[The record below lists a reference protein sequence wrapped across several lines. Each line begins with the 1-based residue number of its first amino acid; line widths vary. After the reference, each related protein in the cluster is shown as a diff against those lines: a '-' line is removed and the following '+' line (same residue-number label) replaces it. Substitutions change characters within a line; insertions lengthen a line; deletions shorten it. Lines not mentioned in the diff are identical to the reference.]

1 MIGAESG
8 AVVAGRWVRLRES
21 ALADWAAAALFVAVI
36 LCAGLLR
43 AATIWPQSVGLDE
56 SPYDD
61 EGVYA
66 SAAQLL
72 VEGRQPYRDFYFAH
86 PPLGPML
93 LAPATAYHLTNWG
106 SPTSFM
112 LLRYAALLYA
122 TLTVGI
128 VFLIGWRL
136 WGIVGGGVS
145 GALLALDP
153 GSVFWV
159 GRHVLLEGPYLFLT
173 ALAVLA
179 YVLAREWQRPPP
191 ALLFFAGFF
200 GAAAGGVKL
209 QGALVLVAF
218 AIDLLIRRRAG
229 LLLSIIN
236 GVVVLTLPLAGYLFW
251 LRDADPLGQFIWM
264 QLLRPADG
272 LRDLGAR
279 LAQLRDAAPLL
290 LLAGLLAA
298 LALPMLGAS
307 ARMQRHRAARDAA
320 TPALRRLPFDAFE
333 GDSRAST
340 SVSLGRA
347 QPTLAAVGATS
358 LSAPATPT
366 AGWTVL
372 LPWTLLVALGL
383 LGARSYYAHYGVAL
397 ALPLALLAGVVPL
410 AIARALRAGPRAR
423 GYGAALAVAG
433 VALCLW
439 FAPAAW
445 RSDRAAAPDRLY
457 TILGRYA
464 GDAVGPTGSVFA
476 LDAQIPYRAARR
488 PARADENRFIVDGYG
503 SLIYQGLGIE
513 SLSLGQRF
521 ARLRV
526 APATDPYQIMWRPAV
541 QATLRASMARSDL
554 VIIDN
559 KSDGRLTDETRGWLA
574 ANATL
579 EERQERYVIYRI
591 RR

>member
-1 MIGAESG
+1 MRGGAD
-8 AVVAGRWVRLRES
+8 AGRWARLRES
-21 ALADWAAAALFVAVI
+21 ALADWAAAASFVAVI
-36 LCAGLLR
+36 LLAGLLR
-43 AATIWPQSVGLDE
+43 AATIWPQPVGLDE

-66 SAAQLL
+66 AAAQLL

-86 PPLGPML
+86 PPLGPMF
-93 LAPATAYHLTNWG
+93 LAPATAYHFTNWG

-112 LLRYAALLYA
+112 LLRYAALLYS

-136 WGIVGGGVS
+136 WGVVGGGVS

-173 ALAVLA
+173 ALAVLS

-218 AIDLLIRRRAG
+218 AIDLLIRRRGG
-229 LLLSIIN
+229 LLLPLLN
-236 GVVVLTLPLAGYLFW
+236 GGIALVLPLVGYLFW
-251 LRDADPLGQFIWM
+251 LRDADPLGQFVWM

-279 LAQLRDAAPLL
+279 AAQLRADAPLL

-298 LALPMLGAS
+298 LALPLLGVRR
-307 ARMQRHRAARDAA
+307 RMRRDATA
-320 TPALRRLPFDAFE
+320 PVLRRLPFDAFE
-333 GDSRAST
+333 GELRESAPAAP
-340 SVSLGRA
+340 GHA
-347 QPTLAAVGATS
+347 HPTLMAVGATS

-366 AGWTVL
+366 PGWTVL
-372 LPWTLLVALGL
+372 LPWTLLAALGL

-397 ALPLALLAGVVPL
+397 ALPLALLAGALPL
-410 AIARALRAGPRAR
+410 AIARAVRADWPAR
-423 GYGAALAVAG
+423 GYGIALAVAG

-439 FAPAAW
+439 LVPAAW
-445 RSDRAAAPDRLY
+445 RGARAAQPDRLY

-476 LDAQIPYRAARR
+476 LDAQIPFRAARR
-488 PARADENRFIVDGYG
+488 PAREDENRFIVDGYG
-503 SLIYQGLGIE
+503 ALIYQGLGIKA
-513 SLSLGQRF
+513 LSLGERF

-554 VIIDN
+554 VVIDN

>member
-1 MIGAESG
+1 MRSGSG
-8 AVVAGRWVRLRES
+8 AADAGRWARLRES
-21 ALADWAAAALFVAVI
+21 ALVDWAAAALFVAVI

-66 SAAQLL
+66 AAAQLL

-93 LAPATAYHLTNWG
+93 LAPATAYHFTNWG

-136 WGIVGGGVS
+136 WGVVGGGVS

-191 ALLFFAGFF
+191 ALLFFGGFF

-209 QGALVLVAF
+209 QGVLVLVAF
-218 AIDLLIRRRAG
+218 AVDLLIRRRPG
-229 LLLSIIN
+229 FLVSIVN
-236 GVVVLTLPLAGYLFW
+236 GIIVLVLPLAGYLFW
-251 LRDADPLGQFIWM
+251 LRDADPLGQFVWM

-279 LAQLRDAAPLL
+279 LAQLRDTAPLL

-298 LALPMLGAS
+298 LALPMLGAP
-307 ARMQRHRAARDAA
+307 ARLQRRRAARDAA
-320 TPALRRLPFDAFE
+320 ASALRRLPFDAFE
-333 GDSRAST
+333 GDLRESRP
-340 SVSLGRA
+340 VGPGRA

-366 AGWTVL
+366 PGWTIL

-383 LGARSYYAHYGVAL
+383 FGARSYYAHYGVAL

-410 AIARALRAGPRAR
+410 AIARALRGGPFAR
-423 GYGAALAVAG
+423 GYGVALAVAG
-433 VALCLW
+433 GVLCLW
-439 FAPAAW
+439 LAPAAW
-445 RSDRAAAPDRLY
+445 RSDRVAAPDRLY

-488 PARADENRFIVDGYG
+488 PARLDENRFIVDGYG
-503 SLIYQGLGIE
+503 SLIYQGLGIG

-526 APATDPYQIMWRPAV
+526 PPATDPYQIMWRPAV
-541 QATLRASMARSDL
+541 QEALRASMARSDL
-554 VIIDN
+554 VVIDN

>member
-1 MIGAESG
+1 MRAAVSGAE
-8 AVVAGRWVRLRES
+8 AGRWARLRAS
-21 ALADWAAAALFVAVI
+21 ALTDWAAAALFVAVI
-36 LCAGLLR
+36 LLAGLLR

-66 SAAQLL
+66 AAAQLI

-93 LAPATAYHLTNWG
+93 LAPATAYHFTNWG

-112 LLRYAALLYA
+112 MLRYAALLYA

-136 WGIVGGGVS
+136 WGVVGGGV
-145 GALLALDP
+145 GGVLLALDP

-159 GRHVLLEGPYLFLT
+159 GRHILLEGPYLFLT

-191 ALLFFAGFF
+191 TLLFFAGFF

-218 AIDLLIRRRAG
+218 ALDLLIRRRPG
-229 LLLSIIN
+229 LLLPLIS
-236 GVVVLTLPLAGYLFW
+236 GVIVLVLPLVGYLFW
-251 LRDADPLGQFIWM
+251 LRGADPLGQFVWM

-272 LRDLGAR
+272 LRDRGAR
-279 LAQLRDAAPLL
+279 LTQLRDAAPLL

-298 LALPMLGAS
+298 LALPLLGAP
-307 ARMQRHRAARDAA
+307 ARMQRRRAQRDAA
-320 TPALRRLPFDAFE
+320 TPALRRLPLDAFE
-333 GDSRAST
+333 GDLRESEPGGP
-340 SVSLGRA
+340 GRA

-397 ALPLALLAGVVPL
+397 ALPLSLLAGVLPL
-410 AIARALRAGPRAR
+410 AIVRALCAGWFAR
-423 GYGAALAVAG
+423 GYGVALAVAG

-439 FAPAAW
+439 LAPAAW
-445 RSDRAAAPDRLY
+445 RSDRVAEPDRLY

-476 LDAQIPYRAARR
+476 LDAQISYRAARR
-488 PARADENRFIVDGYG
+488 PAREDGNRFIVDGYG
-503 SLIYQGLGIE
+503 TLIYEGLGIR
-513 SLSLGQRF
+513 SLSLGERF

-526 APATDPYQIMWRPAV
+526 APATDPYQIIWRPAV

-554 VIIDN
+554 IVIDN

-574 ANATL
+574 ANASL
-579 EERQERYVIYRI
+579 VERQERYVIYRI

>member
-1 MIGAESG
+1 MRTAVGEAEG
-8 AVVAGRWVRLRES
+8 GRWEQLRAS
-21 ALADWAAAALFVAVI
+21 ALGDWAAAGLFVAVI
-36 LCAGLLR
+36 LFAGLLR
-43 AATIWPQSVGLDE
+43 AATIWPQSTGLDE

-66 SAAQLL
+66 AAAQLL
-72 VEGRQPYRDFYFAH
+72 VEGRQPYRDFYYAH

-93 LAPATAYHLTNWG
+93 LAPATTYHFTNWG

-112 LLRYAALLYA
+112 MLRYEALLYS

-136 WGIVGGGVS
+136 WGVVGGCVS
-145 GALLALDP
+145 GVLLALDP

-200 GAAAGGVKL
+200 AAAAGGVKL

-218 AIDLLIRRRAG
+218 VIDLLIRRRPE
-229 LLLSIIN
+229 LLLSIVGGI
-236 GVVVLTLPLAGYLFW
+236 VVLVVPLAGYLFW
-251 LRDADPLGQFIWM
+251 LRDADPLGQFVWM

-272 LRDLGAR
+272 VRDLGAR
-279 LAQLRDAAPLL
+279 MAQLHTAMPFL
-290 LLAGLLAA
+290 LLAGLLAV
-298 LALPMLGAS
+298 LALPMLGAP
-307 ARMQRHRAARDAA
+307 ARLERRRAQRDAA
-320 TPALRRLPFDAFE
+320 ASALRRLPFDAFE
-333 GDSRAST
+333 GDLREGESST
-340 SVSLGRA
+340 SGRA
-347 QPTLAAVGATS
+347 QSTLSAVGATS
-358 LSAPATPT
+358 RSAPATPT

-372 LPWTLLVALGL
+372 LPWTLIVVLGL
-383 LGARSYYAHYGVAL
+383 LGARSYYAHYSVAL
-397 ALPLALLAGVVPL
+397 SLPLALLAGVLPL
-410 AIARALRAGPRAR
+410 ATVRALRAGWFAR
-423 GYGAALAVAG
+423 GYGIALAVVG
-433 VALCLW
+433 LALCLW
-439 FAPAAW
+439 LAPAAW
-445 RSDRAAAPDRLY
+445 RNDRTAEPDRLY

-464 GDAVGPTGSVFA
+464 GDAVGPSGAVFA

-488 PARADENRFIVDGYG
+488 PAREDENRFIVDGYG
-503 SLIYQGLGIE
+503 SLIYEGLGLK
-513 SLSLGQRF
+513 SLSLGQRV
-521 ARLRV
+521 ALLRV
-526 APATDPYQIMWRPAV
+526 APATDLYQIMWRPAV

-554 VIIDN
+554 VVIDN
-559 KSDGRLTDETRGWLA
+559 KSDGRLTDETRQWLA

>member
-1 MIGAESG
+1 MRAAVSGAE
-8 AVVAGRWVRLRES
+8 AGRWARLRAS
-21 ALADWAAAALFVAVI
+21 ALTDWAAAALFVAVI
-36 LCAGLLR
+36 LLAGLLR

-66 SAAQLL
+66 AAAQLI

-93 LAPATAYHLTNWG
+93 LAPATAYHFTNWG

-112 LLRYAALLYA
+112 MLRYAALLYA

-136 WGIVGGGVS
+136 WGVVGGGV
-145 GALLALDP
+145 GGVLLALDP

-159 GRHVLLEGPYLFLT
+159 GRHILLEGPYLFLT

-191 ALLFFAGFF
+191 TLLFFAGFF

-218 AIDLLIRRRAG
+218 ALDLLIRHRPG
-229 LLLSIIN
+229 LLLPLIS
-236 GVVVLTLPLAGYLFW
+236 GVIVLVLPLVGYLFW
-251 LRDADPLGQFIWM
+251 LRGADPLGQFVWM

-272 LRDLGAR
+272 LRDRGAR
-279 LAQLRDAAPLL
+279 LTQLRDAAPLL

-298 LALPMLGAS
+298 LALPLLGAP
-307 ARMQRHRAARDAA
+307 ARMQRRRAQRDAA
-320 TPALRRLPFDAFE
+320 TPALRRLPLDAFE
-333 GDSRAST
+333 GDLRESEPGGP
-340 SVSLGRA
+340 GRA

-397 ALPLALLAGVVPL
+397 ALPLSLLAGVLPL
-410 AIARALRAGPRAR
+410 AIVRALCAGWFAR
-423 GYGAALAVAG
+423 GYGVALAVAG

-439 FAPAAW
+439 LAPAAW
-445 RSDRAAAPDRLY
+445 RSDRVAEPDRLY

-488 PARADENRFIVDGYG
+488 PAREDGNRFIVDGYG
-503 SLIYQGLGIE
+503 TLIYEGLGIR
-513 SLSLGQRF
+513 SLSLGERF

-526 APATDPYQIMWRPAV
+526 APATDPYQIIWRPAV

-554 VIIDN
+554 IVIDN

-574 ANATL
+574 ANASL
-579 EERQERYVIYRI
+579 VERQERYVIYRI

>member
-1 MIGAESG
+1 MRAAVSGAE
-8 AVVAGRWVRLRES
+8 AGRWARLRAS
-21 ALADWAAAALFVAVI
+21 ALTDWAAAALFVAVI
-36 LCAGLLR
+36 LLAGLLR

-66 SAAQLL
+66 AAAQLI

-93 LAPATAYHLTNWG
+93 LAPATAYHFTNWG

-112 LLRYAALLYA
+112 MLRYAALLYA

-136 WGIVGGGVS
+136 WGVVGGGV
-145 GALLALDP
+145 GGVLLALDP

-159 GRHVLLEGPYLFLT
+159 GRHILLEGPYLFLT

-191 ALLFFAGFF
+191 TLLFFAGFF

-218 AIDLLIRRRAG
+218 ALDLLIRCRPG
-229 LLLSIIN
+229 LLLPLIS
-236 GVVVLTLPLAGYLFW
+236 GVIVLVLPLVGYLFW
-251 LRDADPLGQFIWM
+251 LRGADPLGQFVWM

-272 LRDLGAR
+272 LRDRGAR
-279 LAQLRDAAPLL
+279 LTQLRDAAPLL

-298 LALPMLGAS
+298 LALPLLGAP
-307 ARMQRHRAARDAA
+307 ARMQRRRVQRDAA
-320 TPALRRLPFDAFE
+320 TPALRRLPLDAFE
-333 GDSRAST
+333 GDLRESEPGGP
-340 SVSLGRA
+340 GRA

-397 ALPLALLAGVVPL
+397 ALPLSLLAGVLPL
-410 AIARALRAGPRAR
+410 AIVRALCAGWFAR
-423 GYGAALAVAG
+423 GYGVALTVAG

-439 FAPAAW
+439 LAPAAW
-445 RSDRAAAPDRLY
+445 RSDRVAEPDRLY

-488 PARADENRFIVDGYG
+488 PAREDGNRFIVDGYG
-503 SLIYQGLGIE
+503 TLIYEGLGIR
-513 SLSLGQRF
+513 SLSLGERF

-526 APATDPYQIMWRPAV
+526 APATDPYQIIWRPAV

-554 VIIDN
+554 IVIDN

-574 ANATL
+574 ANASL
-579 EERQERYVIYRI
+579 VERQERYVIYRI

>member
-1 MIGAESG
+1 MRSEAGAPD
-8 AVVAGRWVRLRES
+8 AGRWARLRES

-36 LCAGLLR
+36 LFAGLLR

-66 SAAQLL
+66 VAAQLL

-93 LAPATAYHLTNWG
+93 LAPATAYHFTNWG

-112 LLRYAALLYA
+112 MLRYAALLYS

-136 WGIVGGGVS
+136 WGVVGGAVS
-145 GALLALDP
+145 GLLLALDP

-218 AIDLLIRRRAG
+218 TLDLLIRRRAS
-229 LLLSIIN
+229 LLLSILN
-236 GVVVLTLPLAGYLFW
+236 GVIVLALPLAGYLFW
-251 LRDADPLGQFIWM
+251 LRDADPLGQFVWM

-279 LAQLRDAAPLL
+279 LAQLRAATPLL

-298 LALPMLGAS
+298 LALPLLGAP
-307 ARMQRHRAARDAA
+307 ARMRHHARRDAA
-320 TPALRRLPFDAFE
+320 MPALRRLSFDAFE
-333 GDSRAST
+333 GELRASQPGGP
-340 SVSLGRA
+340 GRA
-347 QPTLAAVGATS
+347 QPTLTAVGATS
-358 LSAPATPT
+358 LSTPATPT

-372 LPWTLLVALGL
+372 LPWTLIVALGL

-397 ALPLALLAGVVPL
+397 ALPLALLAGVLPL
-410 AIARALRAGPRAR
+410 AIARALRAGWAAR
-423 GYGAALAVAG
+423 GYGVALAVVG
-433 VALCLW
+433 MALCLW
-439 FAPAAW
+439 FVPMAW
-445 RSDRAAAPDRLY
+445 RSDRAAEPDRLY

-464 GDAVGPTGSVFA
+464 GDAVGPNGSVFA

-488 PARADENRFIVDGYG
+488 PARADANRFIVDGYG
-503 SLIYQGLGIE
+503 ALIYQGLGIE
-513 SLSLGQRF
+513 SLSWGERF

-554 VIIDN
+554 VVIDN

>member
-1 MIGAESG
+1 MRSGGGASD
-8 AVVAGRWVRLRES
+8 VGRWARLRQG
-21 ALADWAAAALFVAVI
+21 AAVDWAAAALFVAVI
-36 LCAGLLR
+36 LFAGLLR
-43 AATIWPQSVGLDE
+43 AATIWPQAVGLDE

-66 SAAQLL
+66 AAAQLL

-93 LAPATAYHLTNWG
+93 LAPATAYHFTNWG

-112 LLRYAALLYA
+112 MLRYAALLYS

-136 WGIVGGGVS
+136 WGVVGGAVS
-145 GALLALDP
+145 GLLLALDP

-218 AIDLLIRRRAG
+218 AIDLLIRRRPA
-229 LLLSIIN
+229 LLLPILN
-236 GVVVLTLPLAGYLFW
+236 GIVVLALPLAGYLFW
-251 LRDADPLGQFIWM
+251 LRDADPLGQFVWM

-279 LAQLRDAAPLL
+279 LTQLRDAAPLL

-298 LALPMLGAS
+298 LALPMLGAP
-307 ARMQRHRAARDAA
+307 ARLERRRTQRDAA
-320 TPALRRLPFDAFE
+320 SSVLRRLPFDAFE
-333 GDSRAST
+333 GDLRASET
-340 SVSLGRA
+340 VASGRA

-366 AGWTVL
+366 AGWTLL
-372 LPWTLLVALGL
+372 LPWALIVALGL

-397 ALPLALLAGVVPL
+397 ALPLALLSGVVPL
-410 AIARALRAGPRAR
+410 AIARALRAGWLSR
-423 GYGAALAVAG
+423 GYGVALAVAG

-439 FAPAAW
+439 FVPAAW

-464 GDAVGPTGSVFA
+464 GDAIGPNGSVFA

-488 PARADENRFIVDGYG
+488 PARADRNRFIVDGYG

-513 SLSLGQRF
+513 SLSLGERF
-521 ARLRV
+521 ARLRAV
-526 APATDPYQIMWRPAV
+526 PATDPYQIMWRPVV

-554 VIIDN
+554 VVIDN
-559 KSDGRLTDETRGWLA
+559 KADGRLTDETRAWLA

>member
-1 MIGAESG
+1 MRAEVRVS
-8 AVVAGRWVRLRES
+8 AAGRWTRLRES
-21 ALADWAAAALFVAVI
+21 AAVDWAAAALFVAVI
-36 LCAGLLR
+36 LFAGLLR
-43 AATIWPQSVGLDE
+43 ATTIWPQSVGLDE

-66 SAAQLL
+66 AAAQLL
-72 VEGRQPYRDFYFAH
+72 VEGRQPYRDYYYAH

-93 LAPATAYHLTNWG
+93 LAPATAYHFTNWG

-112 LLRYAALLYA
+112 MLRYLALLYS

-136 WGIVGGGVS
+136 WGVIGGAVS
-145 GALLALDP
+145 GLLLALDP

-159 GRHVLLEGPYLFLT
+159 GRHILLEGPYLFLT
-173 ALAVLA
+173 ALAALA

-200 GAAAGGVKL
+200 GAAACGVKL
-209 QGALVLVAF
+209 QGALILVAF
-218 AIDLLIRRRAG
+218 AIDLLIRRRPN
-229 LLLSIIN
+229 LLLPILN
-236 GVVVLTLPLAGYLFW
+236 GVIVLALPLAGYLVW
-251 LRDADPLGQFIWM
+251 LRDADPLGQFVWM

-272 LRDLGAR
+272 VRDLGAR
-279 LAQLRDAAPLL
+279 LTQLRDAMPFL
-290 LLAGLLAA
+290 LLAGFLAA
-298 LALPMLGAS
+298 LALPMLGAP
-307 ARMQRHRAARDAA
+307 ARLERRRAQRDAA
-320 TPALRRLPFDAFE
+320 NTALRRLPFDAFE
-333 GDSRAST
+333 GDLRENEPARSNRS
-340 SVSLGRA
+340 

-358 LSAPATPT
+358 LSAPTTPT
-366 AGWTVL
+366 PGWTFL
-372 LPWTLLVALGL
+372 LPWIVIVALGL
-383 LGARSYYAHYGVAL
+383 FGARSYYAHYGVAL
-397 ALPLALLAGVVPL
+397 ALPLALLAGVLPL
-410 AIARALRAGPRAR
+410 AVARAVRADPLAR
-423 GYGAALAVAG
+423 GYGAILAVAG

-445 RSDRAAAPDRLY
+445 RGDRVAEPDRLY

-464 GDAVGPTGSVFA
+464 GDAVGPTGAVFA

-488 PARADENRFIVDGYG
+488 PARVDGNRFIVDGYG

-513 SLSLGQRF
+513 SLSLRQRF

-526 APATDPYQIMWRPAV
+526 APATDPYQIMWSPAV

-554 VIIDN
+554 IVIDN
-559 KSDGRLTDETRGWLA
+559 KSDGRLTDETRAWLA
-574 ANATL
+574 ANASL

>member
-1 MIGAESG
+1 MRAAVSGAE
-8 AVVAGRWVRLRES
+8 AGRWARLRAS
-21 ALADWAAAALFVAVI
+21 ALTDWAAAALFVAVI
-36 LCAGLLR
+36 LLAGLLR

-66 SAAQLL
+66 AAAQLI

-93 LAPATAYHLTNWG
+93 LAPATAYHFTNWG

-112 LLRYAALLYA
+112 MLRYAALLYA

-136 WGIVGGGVS
+136 WGVVGGGV
-145 GALLALDP
+145 GGVLLALDP

-159 GRHVLLEGPYLFLT
+159 GRHILLEGPYLFLT

-191 ALLFFAGFF
+191 TLLFFAGFF

-218 AIDLLIRRRAG
+218 ALDLLIRRRPG
-229 LLLSIIN
+229 LLLPLIS
-236 GVVVLTLPLAGYLFW
+236 GVIVLVLPLVGYLFW
-251 LRDADPLGQFIWM
+251 LRGADPLGQFVWM

-272 LRDLGAR
+272 LRDRGAR

-298 LALPMLGAS
+298 LALPLLGAP
-307 ARMQRHRAARDAA
+307 ARMQRRRVQRDAA
-320 TPALRRLPFDAFE
+320 TPALRRLPLDAFE
-333 GDSRAST
+333 GDLRESEPGGP
-340 SVSLGRA
+340 GRA

-397 ALPLALLAGVVPL
+397 ALPLALLAGVLPL
-410 AIARALRAGPRAR
+410 AIVRALRAGWFAR
-423 GYGAALAVAG
+423 GYGVALTVAG

-439 FAPAAW
+439 LAPAAW
-445 RSDRAAAPDRLY
+445 RSDRVAEPDRLY

-488 PARADENRFIVDGYG
+488 PAREDGNRFIVDGYG
-503 SLIYQGLGIE
+503 TLIYEGLGIR
-513 SLSLGQRF
+513 SLSLGERF

-526 APATDPYQIMWRPAV
+526 APATDPYQIIWRPAV

-554 VIIDN
+554 IVIDN

-574 ANATL
+574 ANARL
-579 EERQERYVIYRI
+579 VERQERYVIYRI

>member
-1 MIGAESG
+1 MRAAVSGAE
-8 AVVAGRWVRLRES
+8 AGRWARLRAS
-21 ALADWAAAALFVAVI
+21 ALTDWAAAALFVAVI
-36 LCAGLLR
+36 LLAGLLR

-66 SAAQLL
+66 AAAQLI

-93 LAPATAYHLTNWG
+93 LAPATAYHFTNWG

-112 LLRYAALLYA
+112 MLRYAALLYA

-136 WGIVGGGVS
+136 WGVVGGGV
-145 GALLALDP
+145 GGVLLALDP

-159 GRHVLLEGPYLFLT
+159 GRHILLEGPYLFLT

-191 ALLFFAGFF
+191 TLLFFAGFF

-218 AIDLLIRRRAG
+218 ALDLLIRRRPG
-229 LLLSIIN
+229 LLLPLIS
-236 GVVVLTLPLAGYLFW
+236 GVIVLVLPLVGYLFW
-251 LRDADPLGQFIWM
+251 LRGADPLGQFVWM

-272 LRDLGAR
+272 LRDRGAR
-279 LAQLRDAAPLL
+279 LTQLRDAAPLL

-298 LALPMLGAS
+298 LALPLLGAP
-307 ARMQRHRAARDAA
+307 ARMQRRRAQRDAA
-320 TPALRRLPFDAFE
+320 TPALRRLPLDAFE
-333 GDSRAST
+333 GDLRESEPGGP
-340 SVSLGRA
+340 GRA

-397 ALPLALLAGVVPL
+397 ALPLSLLAGVLPL
-410 AIARALRAGPRAR
+410 AIVRALCAGWFAR
-423 GYGAALAVAG
+423 GYGVALAVAG

-439 FAPAAW
+439 LAPAAW
-445 RSDRAAAPDRLY
+445 RSDRVAEPDRLY

-488 PARADENRFIVDGYG
+488 PAREDGNRFIVDGYG
-503 SLIYQGLGIE
+503 TLIYEGLGIR
-513 SLSLGQRF
+513 SLSLGERF

-526 APATDPYQIMWRPAV
+526 APATDPYQIIWRPAV

-554 VIIDN
+554 IVIDN

-574 ANATL
+574 ANASL
-579 EERQERYVIYRI
+579 VERQERYVIYRI

>member
-1 MIGAESG
+1 MRAVVSGAE
-8 AVVAGRWVRLRES
+8 AGRWARLRAS
-21 ALADWAAAALFVAVI
+21 ALTDWAAAALFVAVI
-36 LCAGLLR
+36 LLAGLLR
-43 AATIWPQSVGLDE
+43 AAPIRPQSVGLDE

-66 SAAQLL
+66 AAAQLI

-93 LAPATAYHLTNWG
+93 LAPATAYHFTNWG

-112 LLRYAALLYA
+112 MLRYAALLYA

-136 WGIVGGGVS
+136 WGVVGGGV
-145 GALLALDP
+145 GGVLLALDP

-159 GRHVLLEGPYLFLT
+159 GRHILLEGPYLFLT

-191 ALLFFAGFF
+191 TLLFFAGFF
-200 GAAAGGVKL
+200 GAAASGVKL

-218 AIDLLIRRRAG
+218 ALDLLIRRRPG
-229 LLLSIIN
+229 LLLPLIS
-236 GVVVLTLPLAGYLFW
+236 GVIVLVLPLVGYLFW
-251 LRDADPLGQFIWM
+251 LRGADPLGQFVWM

-272 LRDLGAR
+272 LRDRGAR

-298 LALPMLGAS
+298 LALPLLGAP
-307 ARMQRHRAARDAA
+307 ARMQRRRAQRDAA
-320 TPALRRLPFDAFE
+320 TPALRRLPLDAFE
-333 GDSRAST
+333 GDLRESEPGAP
-340 SVSLGRA
+340 GRA

-397 ALPLALLAGVVPL
+397 ALPLALLAGVLPL
-410 AIARALRAGPRAR
+410 AIVRALRAGWLAR
-423 GYGAALAVAG
+423 GYGVALAVAG

-439 FAPAAW
+439 LAPAAW
-445 RSDRAAAPDRLY
+445 RSDRVAEPDRLY

-488 PARADENRFIVDGYG
+488 PAREDGNRFIVDGYG
-503 SLIYQGLGIE
+503 TLIYEGLDIR
-513 SLSLGQRF
+513 SLSLGERF

-554 VIIDN
+554 IVIDN
-559 KSDGRLTDETRGWLA
+559 KSYGRLTDETRGWLA
-574 ANATL
+574 ANASL
-579 EERQERYVIYRI
+579 VERQERYVIYRI